1 MLKIGITG
9 GIGSGKTIICKAFG
23 ALGIPVYYADIQAKQ
38 LIHTHPALRTKLTEA
53 FGRDTFTNQGYNTQ
67 YVASIV
73 FTHPTE
79 LQKLNSIVHPFVK
92 ADHAAWFLRQQ
103 APYTLYEAA
112 VLFENGGANQM
123 DQVILV
129 DAPEELRIS
138 RVEQRD
144 GMSRE
149 AILSRIANQWPADKK
164 RAMADWVI
172 ENNDKQLL
180 LPQILSI
187 HNELTEQ

>member
-1 MLKIGITG
+1 
-9 GIGSGKTIICKAFG
+9 
-23 ALGIPVYYADIQAKQ
+23 
-38 LIHTHPALRTKLTEA
+38 
-53 FGRDTFTNQGYNTQ
+53 
-67 YVASIV
+67 
-73 FTHPTE
+73 
-79 LQKLNSIVHPFVK
+79 
-92 ADHAAWFLRQQ
+92 
-103 APYTLYEAA
+103 
-112 VLFENGGANQM
+112 M